1 MKKIILA
8 IMAVCLVTGLA
19 LAANETAATTTT
31 TTTTTTAP
39 AVVADTLTLTG
50 DIIDNMCAGGQKAE
64 NLAAFIKTHTK
75 ECALMDQCA
84 ASGYSIYTNGALMK
98 FDMASSM
105 KVAEFL
111 KKPESKLQVVAVV
124 KKEPLNELSLV
135 SIENQK

>member
-1 MKKIILA
+1 MKKLILA
-8 IMAVCLVTGLA
+8 IMAVCLLTGLA
-19 LAANETAATTTT
+19 LAAEAETKAPAPA
-31 TTTTTTAP
+31 AP

-64 NLAAFIKTHTK
+64 NLAAFVKTHTK
-75 ECALMDQCA
+75 ECALKCSD
-84 ASGYSIYTNGALMK
+84 SGYAIFSNGALLK
-98 FDMASSM
+98 FDAASNA

-111 KKPESKLQVVAVV
+111 KKPDSKLQVVAVV